1 MEEILQ
7 IAFFV
12 FFAGV
17 KILIAPSTM
26 LAAGYSVISTMIIT
40 YSGGLLGSIVFYY
53 FGVAIFKWW
62 EKFTGSNKKIKKRFS
77 KKSRTLVKVKSR
89 YGIIGLASL
98 APIISVPV
106 SAFLVARFFPGK
118 DKVVG
123 IYALTLIP
131 ISMLL
136 TWLSNPVI
144 QFMKYI
150 FQ

>member
-26 LAAGYSVISTMIIT
+26 LAAGFGVFKTMLVT
-40 YSGGLLGSIVFYY
+40 YIGGLLGAIVFYY

-62 EKFTGSNKKIKKRFS
+62 ERITGAKNKAKKRFS
-77 KKSRTLVKVKSR
+77 RKSRTLVKVKSR
-89 YGIIGLASL
+89 YGIIGLACL
-98 APIISVPV
+98 APIISIPL

-118 DKVVG
+118 DKVVAV
-123 IYALTLIP
+123 YAVVLVP
-131 ISMLL
+131 VSMLL
-136 TWLSNPVI
+136 TWMSNPVI
-144 QFMKYI
+144 QFMRYI